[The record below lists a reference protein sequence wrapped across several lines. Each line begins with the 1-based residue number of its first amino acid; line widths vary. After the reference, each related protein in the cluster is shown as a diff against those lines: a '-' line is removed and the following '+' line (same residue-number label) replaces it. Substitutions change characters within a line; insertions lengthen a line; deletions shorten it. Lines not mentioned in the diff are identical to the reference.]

1 MNQPARRLSRYS
13 WRPADPL
20 RRAVLFINPRP
31 GDGKAARAKLAERAR
46 DRRIQA
52 FTLDP
57 GQDLA
62 TLAGEIPGIQDRV
75 PRSRRAGRNWSST
88 SLVTN
93 VCWDRSSAR
102 QASNTSAGVRPAG
115 PRLHSP
121 MWTRRNRPPIRF
133 IANSS

>member
-1 MNQPARRLSRYS
+1 MNQPARKLSRYS

-20 RRAVLFINPRP
+20 RRPVLFINPRP

-46 DRRIQA
+46 DRRVQA

-62 TLAGEIPGIQDRV
+62 TLAGEIPGIQDRGPQIAQGGTQLV
-75 PRSRRAGRNWSST
+75 LHQPGHQRLLGPELRAAGLEYLGRGQARR
-88 SLVTN
+88 
-93 VCWDRSSAR
+93 
-102 QASNTSAGVRPAG
+102 